1 MLGGLDGVLDDLGAA
16 GVVGGDLVEHA
27 VDGGNGGEE
36 GDEEPEQQR
45 EAECL
50 DGEGH
55 GDGEM
60 QSAAHHACEG
70 DAEDL
75 RVGESAS
82 RNVAE
87 KNAEQRGEDGVEED
101 LEENHGHED
110 ALARAHLLHDAV
122 VAHAVVDHDP
132 GEVGEEVGGQVQQQ
146 QQQQVRDQRE
156 VHVHVAAGGQFG
168 QQWRLRGDEGK
179 AQLVAGG
186 ERRRRRT

>member
-16 GVVGGDLVEHA
+16 SVVGGDLVEHA

-45 EAECL
+45 EAERL

-60 QSAAHHACEG
+60 KRAAHHVCEG
-70 DAEDL
+70 DAKDL

-101 LEENHGHED
+101 LEENHGHKD
-110 ALARAHLLHDAV
+110 ALARAHLLHGAV

-132 GEVGEEVGGQVQQQ
+132 GEVGEEVGGQVQEQQ
-146 QQQQVRDQRE
+146 EQQVRDQRE

-168 QQWRLRGDEGK
+168 QQRRLRGDEGK
-179 AQLVAGG
+179 AQLVASG

>member
-16 GVVGGDLVEHA
+16 GVVGGDLAEHA
-27 VDGGNGGEE
+27 VNGGNGGEE

-45 EAECL
+45 EAERL

-60 QSAAHHACEG
+60 KRAAHHACEG

-110 ALARAHLLHDAV
+110 ALARAHLLHGAV

-132 GEVGEEVGGQVQQQ
+132 GEVGEEVGGQV
-146 QQQQVRDQRE
+146 
-156 VHVHVAAGGQFG
+156 
-168 QQWRLRGDEGK
+168 
-179 AQLVAGG
+179 
-186 ERRRRRT
+186 

>member
-16 GVVGGDLVEHA
+16 GVVGGDLAEHA

-36 GDEEPEQQR
+36 GDEEPEQHR

-55 GDGEM
+55 GDEEM
-60 QSAAHHACEG
+60 QRAAHHACEG
-70 DAEDL
+70 DAKDL
-75 RVGESAS
+75 RVGESAR

-101 LEENHGHED
+101 LEENHGHKD
-110 ALARAHLLHDAV
+110 ALARAHLLHGAV

>member
-45 EAECL
+45 EAERL

-60 QSAAHHACEG
+60 KRAAHHVCEG
-70 DAEDL
+70 DAKDL

-101 LEENHGHED
+101 LEENHGHKD
-110 ALARAHLLHDAV
+110 ALARAHLLHGAV

-146 QQQQVRDQRE
+146 QEQQVRDQRE

-168 QQWRLRGDEGK
+168 QQRRLRGDEGK
-179 AQLVAGG
+179 AQLVASG